1 MATYRPTIGLEI
13 HAELKTA
20 TKMFCNSKN
29 DPDEDRPNV
38 NVCPVCM
45 GHPGTLPVVNKEAV
59 HHVLRVGTALGSE
72 LADFTE
78 FDRKNYFYP
87 DLPKGYQ
94 ISQYQYPLIIGGSL
108 RGVELTRIHL
118 EEDAAR
124 SYHGKDGSTLIDFN
138 RAGVPLMEMVTEPV
152 IQNQDDAVQ
161 FAKELQI
168 LLRTLKVS
176 DANLEKGEMR
186 FDVNVSV
193 SSDDTLGTKVEVKN
207 VNSFRSLERA
217 IAYEIKRQT
226 EILERGERVVQ
237 ETRGWDDVSET
248 TSSQRLKESSHDY
261 RYFPDPDI
269 PKFKLTSLEGFR
281 KDEIEKTLP
290 ELPWQKRERLIG
302 RGVRAEDAEILVTDP
317 LFSAVYS
324 AEIDVIEN
332 EKERTFATNLLLGEI
347 RSKNPTKDEFEKL
360 KGSLAELSALFVSG
374 TVSSTAA
381 KQILNVIL
389 EKGGSPTSLATELG
403 LVQVTDLSHI
413 EKIVDEVFAE
423 FPKVVD
429 ELKAGKSEVIQF
441 LVGQGMKKSKGSAKP
456 ELLREVIHKKI

>member
-1 MATYRPTIGLEI
+1 MNIREI
-13 HAELKTA
+13 
-20 TKMFCNSKN
+20 
-29 DPDEDRPNV
+29 
-38 NVCPVCM
+38 
-45 GHPGTLPVVNKEAV
+45 
-59 HHVLRVGTALGSE
+59 
-72 LADFTE
+72 
-78 FDRKNYFYP
+78 
-87 DLPKGYQ
+87 
-94 ISQYQYPLIIGGSL
+94 
-108 RGVELTRIHL
+108 
-118 EEDAAR
+118 
-124 SYHGKDGSTLIDFN
+124 
-138 RAGVPLMEMVTEPV
+138 
-152 IQNQDDAVQ
+152 
-161 FAKELQI
+161 
-168 LLRTLKVS
+168 S
-176 DANLEKGEMR
+176 D
-186 FDVNVSV
+186 
-193 SSDDTLGTKVEVKN
+193 VKN

-226 EILERGERVVQ
+226 EILEKGERVVQ

-269 PKFKLTSLEGFR
+269 PKFKLTTLEGFR

-290 ELPWQKRERLIG
+290 ELPWQKRERLIS

-317 LFSAVYS
+317 VFSAVYS

-347 RSKNPTKDEFEKL
+347 RSKNPTNDEFEKL

-413 EKIVDEVFAE
+413 EKIVDEIFAE

-429 ELKAGKSEVIQF
+429 ELRAGKSEVIQF

-456 ELLREVIHKKI
+456 ELLREVIHKRI